1 MTDDQYSTTK
11 ELLDRWAEWMK
22 TSESTARGY
31 PGASVGAPDARIH
44 SIEDLEI
51 EVDKAMVSAVHT
63 AVYDLSKIDRDAIM
77 LNYGLGGNG
86 DYRWPAF
93 FDQVF
98 DAALWNLYK
107 VLKTKIVC

>member
-22 TSESTARGY
+22 TSESTSRGY

-77 LNYGLGGNG
+77 LNYGLGDLGNE
-86 DYRWPAF
+86 WPAH
-93 FDQVF
+93 FDLVF
-98 DAALWNLYK
+98 DRAIENLYSI
-107 VLKTKIVC
+107 LKTRIAC